1 MKVPPWVRCP
11 RCHTALRASGE
22 VWTCPSCSLNYP
34 VIAGLPD
41 LRIAAD
47 PWLSIEADRA
57 KGCRVLEE
65 APAHF
70 ADAVRY
76 YWQITPS
83 TGADQAARHVN
94 HVLAAEQR
102 DREWLAELVPPP
114 RAGERWLDVGCG
126 TADLAAA
133 APAGVAVVGV
143 DVAFRWLCVARRRF
157 QDAAAT
163 PVLLCGN
170 GEALPVADA
179 HFDRVFFLGMVEHA
193 PDLGRLLSEAA
204 RVLRPGG
211 WVHIRTVNR
220 LTPLPEPH
228 VGLWGIGLLP
238 RRLADRYA
246 TWRGRGGYRHHWPRT
261 RGQLARAL
269 RGAGF
274 RSVEVSGATV
284 TPAEAH
290 RVPGV
295 LRWSVSGYARVR
307 RWPLVRQVAPLLEA
321 QGQRP

>member
-1 MKVPPWVRCP
+1 MRVPAWVRCP
-11 RCHTALRASGE
+11 RCHREMNAEGDSWWCPECATA
-22 VWTCPSCSLNYP
+22 YP

-41 LRIAAD
+41 LRILAD

-57 KGCRVLEE
+57 KGRRLLDE
-65 APAHF
+65 APPTF
-70 ADAVRY
+70 AEAVRY

-83 TGADQAARHVN
+83 TPAHQATRHID
-94 HVLAAEQR
+94 HVLAAEGR
-102 DREWLAELVPPP
+102 SKAWLEGLAPPP
-114 RAGERWLDVGCG
+114 RTGERWLDVGCG

-133 APAGVAVVGV
+133 APAGVDVVGL

-157 QDAAAT
+157 PDAGAS

-170 GEALPVADA
+170 GEALPVAAA
-179 HFDRVFFLGMVEHA
+179 HFDRVFFLGTVEHS
-193 PDLGRLLSEAA
+193 PDLASLLSEAA

-238 RRLADRYA
+238 RRLADPYA
-246 TWRGRGGYRHHWPRT
+246 RWRGRGGYRHHWPRT
-261 RGQLARAL
+261 RGQLFRAM

-274 RSVEVSGATV
+274 RSVEVSGARV

-295 LRWSVSGYARVR
+295 VRWCVNGYARVR
-307 RWPLVRQVAPLLEA
+307 RWPVVRQVAPLLEA